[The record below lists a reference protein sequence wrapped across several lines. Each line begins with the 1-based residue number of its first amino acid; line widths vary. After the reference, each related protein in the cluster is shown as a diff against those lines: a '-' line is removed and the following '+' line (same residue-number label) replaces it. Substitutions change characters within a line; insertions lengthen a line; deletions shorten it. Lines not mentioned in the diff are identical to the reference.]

1 MTLFNDKRKQLLML
15 IDEGK
20 VVSDLDL
27 GMYDLTPY
35 YSESDDQTLVEKI
48 LYVKN
53 DLRQVRHIKNKK
65 VCFAPQQIEALNY
78 LKKNERCIL
87 SAPTSFGKTLI
98 VKEYIYVERPTSVVY
113 IVPTN
118 ALAYELENSF
128 KENPSFST
136 YSIFDRKK

>member
-65 VCFAPQQIEALNY
+65 VCFAPQ
-78 LKKNERCIL
+78 
-87 SAPTSFGKTLI
+87 
-98 VKEYIYVERPTSVVY
+98 
-113 IVPTN
+113 
-118 ALAYELENSF
+118 
-128 KENPSFST
+128 
-136 YSIFDRKK
+136 

>member
-48 LYVKN
+48 LYVN
-53 DLRQVRHIKNKK
+53 
-65 VCFAPQQIEALNY
+65 
-78 LKKNERCIL
+78 
-87 SAPTSFGKTLI
+87 
-98 VKEYIYVERPTSVVY
+98 
-113 IVPTN
+113 
-118 ALAYELENSF
+118 
-128 KENPSFST
+128 
-136 YSIFDRKK
+136 